1 MTSVDFKIQG
11 RSHPT
16 QIDARAPVSSDI
28 AKALRDAGITENA
41 NEWTARTEA
50 GDVLDG
56 TKSLIEQGINGPA
69 ALILT
74 RGPGRGG

>member
-1 MTSVDFKIQG
+1 MTSIDFKIQG
-11 RSHPT
+11 RSHQT

-28 AKALRDAGITENA
+28 AKALRDAGIAGNA

-56 TKSLIEQGINGPA
+56 TKSLIEQGINRPT